1 MSARGGPFSTWKKVS
16 TREDRLYEELEV
28 VEDCEWCQI
37 NDAVGLFDLDDTETG
52 LCAECAENNAV
63 ERCE

>member
-1 MSARGGPFSTWKKVS
+1 MWP
-16 TREDRLYEELEV
+16 EPLYEDLDDIQ
-28 VEDCEWCQI
+28 DCEWCQ
-37 NDAVGLFDLDDTETG
+37 NADAVGLFDLDDTEIG

>member
-1 MSARGGPFSTWKKVS
+1 LKTVS
-16 TREDRLYEELEV
+16 TRTDRLYEELEE
-28 VEDCEWCQI
+28 VEDCEWCQL
-37 NDAVGLFDLDDTETG
+37 NEAVGLFDLDDIETG

>member
-1 MSARGGPFSTWKKVS
+1 L
-16 TREDRLYEELEV
+16 DEELEEV
-28 VEDCEWCQI
+28 LDCEWCQ
-37 NDAVGLFDLDDTETG
+37 NADSVGLFDLNDVETG